1 MIAFNF
7 LILICAFINEQV
19 IGAKKGGHTTRQL
32 MEIEN
37 MNVLKEVT
45 RVLNISFKFIHVVR
59 NPYDNIATMLL
70 RVLKKR
76 DEANL
81 GVKVNTLT

>member
-19 IGAKKGGHTTRQL
+19 IGAKKGGHTTRRL
-32 MEIEN
+32 MKIEN

-45 RVLNISFKFIHVVR
+45 RVLNISLKFIHVVR

-70 RVLKKR
+70 RVLNKR